1 MSDMTPCGEPPLDQP
16 DYYLE
21 PYYEDDAIM
30 LLLGDAAE
38 VSSALDPQSIQ
49 AVVTSPPYFGLRDY
63 GVDGQLGAEA
73 SPAEFVANLVAVFEA
88 IRPALADD
96 GVMWV
101 VLGDSY
107 SNTTAG
113 WGAGGGSTLVGS
125 KQSRH
130 ETPRPRIVD
139 RPAKNL
145 LGIPWRFAFAMQ
157 DAGWIL
163 RNDIIWAKPNGMPES
178 VTDRLSTKH
187 EHVFMFAK
195 SPRYYFNLD
204 PIRRPLA
211 ESSVARLA
219 QDVESQV
226 GTTRANGGAKTNGN
240 FKAVGDVLAGA
251 NPGDWWA
258 IPTQPFPGAHFATFP
273 PELPRRCVLASTR
286 EGGKRCDCDEQI
298 MSPTGT
304 RAGDDPSQLTG
315 RAGLNRPRGASE
327 GTRPITHREQR
338 SHAEQIKKSP
348 HIEAMRK
355 RCGTAFAHYIRTD
368 ASGARPL
375 PQNIL
380 DEFMDAGWLTKP
392 APCEHPEMPA
402 DTVLDPFSGSGTT
415 GMVANQ
421 AGRKYVG
428 IDLNPEYHD
437 LALKTRLAQGVLS

>member
-1 MSDMTPCGEPPLDQP
+1 MTTDDPKESTMSTYYQDDMVT
-16 DYYLE
+16 
-21 PYYEDDAIM
+21 
-30 LLLGDAAE
+30 LLAGDAAIE
-38 VSSALDPQSIQ
+38 SASLAPQSIQ
-49 AVVTSPPYFGLRDY
+49 SVVTSPPYFGLRDY
-63 GVDGQLGAEA
+63 GVGGQLGAEA

-88 IRPALADD
+88 IRPALADN
-96 GVMWV
+96 GVLWV
-101 VLGDSY
+101 NLGDSY
-107 SNTTAG
+107 SSGTSGAPPTNTRNKA
-113 WGAGGGSTLVGS
+113 AAV
-125 KQSRH
+125 K
-130 ETPRPRIVD
+130 RPVSAM
-139 RPAKNL
+139 PAKNL
-145 LGIPWRFAFAMQ
+145 LGVPWRFAFAMQ

-187 EHVFMFAK
+187 EHVFLFAK

-273 PELPRRCVLASTR
+273 PELPRRCILASTR
-286 EGGKRCDCDEQI
+286 EG
-298 MSPTGT
+298 
-304 RAGDDPSQLTG
+304 
-315 RAGLNRPRGASE
+315 
-327 GTRPITHREQR
+327 
-338 SHAEQIKKSP
+338 
-348 HIEAMRK
+348 
-355 RCGTAFAHYIRTD
+355 
-368 ASGARPL
+368 
-375 PQNIL
+375 
-380 DEFMDAGWLTKP
+380 
-392 APCEHPEMPA
+392 

-428 IDLNPEYHD
+428 IDLSAEYHD
-437 LALKTRLAQGVLS
+437 LALKTRLAQGALL